1 MADFPER
8 YMTELRVDNSID
20 DNSVKINACKVQVY
34 IFAR

>member
-8 YMTELRVDNSID
+8 YMTELRVDNSIIE
-20 DNSVKINACKVQVY
+20 NSVKINACQVQVY